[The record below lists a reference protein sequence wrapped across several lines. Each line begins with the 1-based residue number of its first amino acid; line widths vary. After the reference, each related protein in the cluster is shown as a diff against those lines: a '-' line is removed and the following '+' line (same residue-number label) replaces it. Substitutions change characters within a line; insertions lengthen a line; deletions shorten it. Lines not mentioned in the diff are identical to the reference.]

1 MSDVVVRPQLS
12 PYQVTLEAGRS
23 YRFCMCGRSK
33 AQPFCDEAHVATGQ
47 SPVEIVA
54 RVTET
59 VNICGCKET
68 TDPPY
73 CDGAHL
79 LL

>member
-1 MSDVVVRPQLS
+1 MPDPIVRPQLS
-12 PYQVTLEAGRS
+12 PYQVTLERGTT
-23 YRFCMCGRSK
+23 YRFCRCGRSK
-33 AQPFCDEAHVATGQ
+33 SQPFCDDTHVGTGHT
-47 SPVEIVA
+47 PLEFVA
-54 RVTET
+54 PTTET
-59 VNICGCKET
+59 VNICGCRET

>member
-1 MSDVVVRPQLS
+1 MSDAVVRPQLS
-12 PYQVTLEAGRS
+12 PYQVTLEKGKS
-23 YRFCMCGRSK
+23 YRFCVCGRSK
-33 AQPFCDEAHVATGQ
+33 SQPFCDDAHEGTGHAPLEFVAQ
-47 SPVEIVA
+47 A
-54 RVTET
+54 TET
-59 VNICGCKET
+59 VNICGCKES